1 MASCA
6 KKAWLEV
13 NLNAWVAIGG
23 GGGGGVEWVW
33 LVIK

>member
-23 GGGGGVEWVW
+23 GGGGVEWVW